1 MLPFKKSMRT
11 LINDFM
17 LVRLTAINRVPNVH
31 ALNLM
36 VLVFVGMGALYSSS
50 LNKISLF
57 NKKIIIIK

>member
-17 LVRLTAINRVPNVH
+17 LVRLMTINRVPNVH
-31 ALNLM
+31 ALSLM

-50 LNKISLF
+50 LNKISVF